1 MSVCKICES
10 SLVDHYIENED
21 SRAQVCSECA
31 EIIANAYRASVFG
44 DVPSKAYISKKLRK
58 QVHERDGHKCLT
70 CGTGLDL
77 TCDHIHPESKG
88 GLTTLENLQTL
99 CRSCNSKKGVKV

>member
-10 SLVDHYIENED
+10 SPVDNYIENED

-31 EIIANAYRASVFG
+31 EIIANAYRVSVFG
-44 DVPSKAYISKKLRK
+44 DGPSKAYISKKLRK
-58 QVHERDGHKCLT
+58 QVYERDGHKCLA
-70 CGTGLDL
+70 CGTESNL

-88 GLTTLENLQTL
+88 GTTTLDNLQTL